1 MIPAASLAS
10 PRSADRPHGLM
21 KTLRPLSLRAI
32 WNLSFGFFGIQ
43 CGWGLQ
49 MANMSSIYEF
59 LGASEGAIPILWLA
73 APLTGLIVQ
82 PIIGYYSDRTWTWL
96 GRRRPY

>member
-1 MIPAASLAS
+1 MIAAASVSS
-10 PRSADRPHGLM
+10 PSSANRSIDLM
-21 KTLRPLSLRAI
+21 ETLRPLSLPAI

-43 CGWGLQ
+43 FGWGLQ

-96 GRRRPY
+96 GRRR